1 MIKKNFQRLEFL
13 LSFWVFRRNFLA
25 FWQQH
30 FCKVVKAAFN
40 VSGVRHWH
48 KQCFLRNKNVLF
60 NLLRTLSLNFFLLWA
75 TWFWEGCQNC
85 VFCVQCMFM
94 KKNHFENFIFASSF
108 LDFQRK
114 INGFVA
120 NSFLKGFSRMHSTC
134 PDERLEEKTSHFSK
148 ILYFLS
154 FSHFEPQMFRTNGPK
169 LPGTVVKTV
178 CYVSRGTF

>member
-1 MIKKNFQRLEFL
+1 MWQRSLTWSERDIDIKKI
-13 LSFWVFRRNFLA
+13 
-25 FWQQH
+25 
-30 FCKVVKAAFN
+30 
-40 VSGVRHWH
+40 
-48 KQCFLRNKNVLF
+48 LRYKNVPF
-60 NLLRTLSLNFFLLWA
+60 NLIRALSLKSLLLWA

-85 VFCVQCMFM
+85 LFCVQCMFM

-154 FSHFEPQMFRTNGPK
+154 FSHFEPQMFRTNGLT

-178 CYVSRGTF
+178 CYVSRGNFWRKFFSILFFYHQLTMSAVFLHSWMRLFRPAC